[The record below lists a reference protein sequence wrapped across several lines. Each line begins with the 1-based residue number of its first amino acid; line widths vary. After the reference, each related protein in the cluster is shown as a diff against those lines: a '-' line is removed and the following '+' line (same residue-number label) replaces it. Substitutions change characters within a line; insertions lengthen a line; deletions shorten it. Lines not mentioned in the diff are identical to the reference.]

1 MDATSH
7 GRVILSCILRNPGGL
22 GLRLLDRAMALPL
35 TDEHFAD
42 PNQRVLFIL
51 ARRYADQARGIITRA
66 ALEDFL
72 RQQDPGKTLLY
83 LTLYDSLTAEA
94 HAASEFLHSLSQV
107 KDLDT
112 ERRTGDSLAQA
123 MQILRHGAR
132 DEHGL
137 ELRGHADARG
147 YLMKALGDIDRRAS
161 SESPEGDTGREAA
174 AVREAYALAQSHR
187 ANGTSP
193 GVSTG
198 MPLLDARLGG
208 GLYRGQLCL
217 IAAWTSIGK
226 TAVCV
231 NFAWNAAVM
240 QGKNVVYFTSETLRE
255 EVRLRL
261 VTRHSMLPGF
271 GLAAGEA
278 PGLNSRDVRAGTLSA
293 FGFSK
298 LGEVLHDW
306 EHNPAYGKRYVV
318 QLPRGATMSVVEA
331 RLAAISRQFQPD
343 LVVIDYLALLR
354 AENARKDRRE
364 DLSGILMDAK
374 EGARTFADG
383 LGVPL
388 ISPWQVNRDGWKQAK
403 ERKEYDLAALAESA
417 EASNSAD
424 IVLTLLESEADDG
437 SRGRRVPLSLDI
449 LKNRAG
455 EKGRNMKIV
464 ADYAT
469 STFAAVDTTAGQQAV
484 TQLLS

>member
-1 MDATSH
+1 M
-7 GRVILSCILRNPGGL
+7 
-22 GLRLLDRAMALPL
+22 
-35 TDEHFAD
+35 
-42 PNQRVLFIL
+42 
-51 ARRYADQARGIITRA
+51 
-66 ALEDFL
+66 
-72 RQQDPGKTLLY
+72 LY
-83 LTLYDSLTAEA
+83 LTLFDSLQSEA
-94 HAASEFLHSLSQV
+94 HTAPEFRHSLDQV
-107 KDLDT
+107 KELDT
-112 ERRTGDSLAQA
+112 ERRTGEAVAQS

-132 DEHGL
+132 DDDGTM
-137 ELRGHADARG
+137 LRGHADARA

-161 SESPEGDTGREAA
+161 SDSPEGDAGREAQ
-174 AVREAYALAQSHR
+174 AVREAYAAAYQHKVS
-187 ANGTSP
+187 GTLP

-198 MPLLDARLGG
+198 IPQLDQRLGG

-217 IAAWTSIGK
+217 IAAWTSVGK

-231 NFAWNAAVM
+231 NFAWNAAVL

-255 EVRLRL
+255 EVRLRM

-271 GLAAGEA
+271 GLLNGES
-278 PGLNSRDVRAGTLSA
+278 PGLNSRDLRAGSLSQ
-293 FGFSK
+293 FGYGK

-306 EHNPAYGKRYVV
+306 EHNPAYGRRYIV

-331 RLAAISRQFQPD
+331 RLASISRQFTPD
-343 LVVIDYLALLR
+343 LVIIDYLALLR
-354 AENARKDRRE
+354 PEQARKDRRE

-374 EGARTFADG
+374 EASRTFADG
-383 LGVPL
+383 AGVPL

-417 EASNSAD
+417 EASNSSD
-424 IVLTLLESEADDG
+424 IVLTLLEQDGDDG
-437 SRGRRVPLSLDI
+437 SRGRRVPLQLDI

-455 EKGRNMKIV
+455 EKGRSMKLT

-469 STFAAVDTTAGQQAV
+469 SCFTAVDTSAGEHAV

>member
-1 MDATSH
+1 M
-7 GRVILSCILRNPGGL
+7 
-22 GLRLLDRAMALPL
+22 
-35 TDEHFAD
+35 EHFAD
-42 PNQRVLFIL
+42 PNQKVLFEL
-51 ARRYADQARGIITRA
+51 TRRYADQSRGIITRS

-72 RQQDPGKTLLY
+72 RTQDPGKALLY
-83 LTLYDSLTAEA
+83 LTLYDSLALEQ
-94 HAASEFLHSLSQV
+94 HAAPEFIHSLFQIR
-107 KDLDT
+107 DLDT
-112 ERRTGDSLAQA
+112 DRRTGDAIAQS
-123 MQILRHGAR
+123 MQILRHGAAGS
-132 DEHGL
+132 DGAM
-137 ELRGHADARG
+137 LRGHADARAH
-147 YLMKALGDIDRRAS
+147 LMKSLGDIDRRAS
-161 SESPEGDTGREAA
+161 SESPEGDTGREAK
-174 AVREAYALAQSHR
+174 AVRDAYALAAQHR
-187 ANGTSP
+187 ANGTAP

-198 MPLLDARLGG
+198 IPQLDARLGG

-217 IAAWTSIGK
+217 VAAWTSVGK

-231 NFAWNAAVM
+231 NFAWNAAVL
-240 QGKNVVYFTSETLRE
+240 QGKNFVYFTSETLRE

-261 VTRHSMLPGF
+261 VTRHSMLPQF
-271 GLAAGEA
+271 GLANGEA
-278 PGLNSRDVRAGTLSA
+278 PGLNSRDVRAGSLSP
-293 FGFSK
+293 FGYGK
-298 LGEVLHDW
+298 LNEVLADY
-306 EHNPAYGKRYVV
+306 EGNPSYGRRYVV
-318 QLPRGATMSVVEA
+318 QLPRGATMSVIEA
-331 RLAAISRQFQPD
+331 RLAAISRQFTPD
-343 LVVIDYLALLR
+343 LVIIDYLALLR
-354 AENARKDRRE
+354 SEYARKDRRE

-374 EGARTFADG
+374 EGARSFADG

-424 IVLTLLESEADDG
+424 IVLTLLESEVDDG

-469 STFAAVDTTAGQQAV
+469 STFTAVDTTAGQQAV